1 MYNLAVT
8 KHLERAE
15 PIVTRCAWPEA
26 RCMGVEKYRGLTRKS
41 DAGEMAW
48 WDQVF
53 AERKTDAG

>member
-1 MYNLAVT
+1 
-8 KHLERAE
+8 
-15 PIVTRCAWPEA
+15 
-26 RCMGVEKYRGLTRKS
+26 MGVEKYRGLTRKS